1 MRLNPEPLISP
12 GQIAARVTEL
22 AAEMR
27 ADYAGRR
34 PLLLCVLKGAAIF
47 TADLARALAMDADL
61 DFVRARSYIGMRSG
75 GEVSLSRMDDLRISG
90 RHVLLIE
97 DIVDTGRTLSL
108 LCGRLR
114 DCEPAS
120 LALCALLDKPA
131 RREVPVRIDYTGFT
145 VGDQFVVGYGL
156 DYEERYRHL
165 PGVHLL
171 EESSGG

>member
-1 MRLNPEPLISP
+1 MLLNPEPLISAER
-12 GQIAARVTEL
+12 IAARVAEL
-22 AAEMR
+22 AAQIR

-34 PLLLCVLKGAAIF
+34 PLLLGVLKGAAFF
-47 TADLARALAMDADL
+47 TADLARALEMDVDL
-61 DFVRARSYIGMRSG
+61 EFVRARSYVGSRSG
-75 GEVSLSRMDDLRISG
+75 GDVSVSRMDDLKIAG

-108 LCGRLR
+108 LCGRLL

-120 LALCALLDKPA
+120 LALCTLLDKPG
-131 RREVPVRIDYTGFT
+131 RREVPVRVDYAGFEIEN
-145 VGDQFVVGYGL
+145 QFVVGYGL

-171 EESSGG
+171 EVDEG